1 MRHRRG
7 TRTRV
12 LHFNAYLYLLPALL
26 LTVGTILYPVV
37 FNVILSFKKTNI
49 YTLEQS
55 YFGAGN
61 YISTLQ
67 SPRFWSAAGH
77 TVSFSFGTALGAL
90 VLGLLAALCV
100 HHFNFK
106 HKRFI
111 LALLFVPWIMGG
123 VETGLIAKWLLHP
136 VTGPVGLLFSGL
148 GLVTPG
154 SSLLGKP
161 ETALLTI
168 TLVFI
173 WKHVPFAMITTYA
186 GIQSLPKEPYE
197 AAALDGASSWK
208 IFTHITLPQLRPILV
223 TTLLLL
229 AIWQFGAFTILQ
241 VMTAGGPLH
250 SSEVLTLY
258 MVSFF
263 EARRFGK
270 AATVSIVL
278 FSFASLLTL
287 LYMKMEFRHGE
298 AR

>member
-61 YISTLQ
+61 YISILQ

-100 HHFNFK
+100 HHFDFK
-106 HKRFI
+106 HKQFI

-123 VETGLIAKWLLHP
+123 VETGLIAKWLLNP

-208 IFTHITLPQLRPILV
+208 IFTYITLPQLRPILV

-258 MVSFF
+258 MFNFF

-287 LYMKMEFRHGE
+287 LYMKMESRHGE